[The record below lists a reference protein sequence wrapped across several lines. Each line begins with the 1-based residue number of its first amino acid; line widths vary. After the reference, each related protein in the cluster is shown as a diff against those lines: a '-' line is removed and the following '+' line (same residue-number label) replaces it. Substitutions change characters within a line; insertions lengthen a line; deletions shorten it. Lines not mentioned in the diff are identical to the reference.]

1 MGRPTKFNRNDAIE
15 IAMNTFWA
23 KGYEPVSVSDLAAA
37 MCITRSSFYN
47 SFRNREAV
55 FSEALGRYQSH
66 GMNLEVSTDPDL
78 CPMESVRSFFYRL
91 CKKLAADPNARG
103 CLIINCYAQASEDVP
118 APAGVQDFI
127 DTKRQH
133 FKLAADCVQQ
143 SGNIPAI
150 QDTEAVA
157 SALIALLIGINIL
170 GKSERDAQTLWA
182 SADVTLTSLGFTP
195 A

>member
-1 MGRPTKFNRNDAIE
+1 MGRPTKFNRDDAIE

-55 FSEALGRYQSH
+55 FGEVLGRYQAH
-66 GMNLEVSTDPDL
+66 GMALEIASDPDL
-78 CPMESVRSFFYRL
+78 CPTECVRDFFYRL
-91 CKKLAADPNARG
+91 CKKLAADPDARG
-103 CLIINCYAQASEDVP
+103 CLIINCYAQASEEKP
-118 APAGVQDFI
+118 APAGVQAFI

-133 FKLAADCVQQ
+133 FKWAADRAQQ
-143 SGNIPAI
+143 TGAIPAS
-150 QDTEAVA
+150 QDTKAVA
-157 SALIALLIGINIL
+157 GALIALLIGINIL
-170 GKSERDAQTLWA
+170 GKSERNAQTLWA
-182 SADVTLTSLGFTP
+182 SADVTLTSLGFAP